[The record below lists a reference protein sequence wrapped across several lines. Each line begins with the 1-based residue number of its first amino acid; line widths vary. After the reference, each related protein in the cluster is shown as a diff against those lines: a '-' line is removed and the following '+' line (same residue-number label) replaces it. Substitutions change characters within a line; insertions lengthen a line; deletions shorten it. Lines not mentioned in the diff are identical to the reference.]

1 MKLKDLLN
9 ENVLGALP
17 SSKLMK
23 MKWNPVTEA
32 SAEKGL
38 KTIPAVLSWDIEQF
52 LKKQKDARKL
62 TKGSFTDLVQAL
74 HSRGFED
81 RLNGANLRNW
91 QAVVKKHIKE
101 SVNITEGK
109 LNEANPDGTISPDED
124 RKREKL
130 LKDSMRDIKKIT
142 DKIKK
147 EADKIGGE
155 FRSPGIRSQIHQKI
169 RQIVD
174 DLIRN

>member
-1 MKLKDLLN
+1 MKTRLQDLLDK
-9 ENVLGALP
+9 E
-17 SSKLMK
+17 
-23 MKWNPVTEA
+23 T
-32 SAEKGL
+32 
-38 KTIPAVLSWDIEQF
+38 
-52 LKKQKDARKL
+52 LKKL
-62 TKGSFTDLVQAL
+62 TESKS
-74 HSRGFED
+74 
-81 RLNGANLRNW
+81 
-91 QAVVKKHIKE
+91 AVK
-101 SVNITEGK
+101 
-109 LNEANPDGTISPDED
+109 EANPDGTISPDED